1 MGVNRFFKIMNLP
14 QLLRV
19 SSKSLLANKSRSALT
34 ILGIVIGVSSIIMV
48 MSIGK
53 GAEGLIFD
61 QVKGIGSRT
70 ISLEPGRMPEGPM
83 DFSEIFT
90 DSIGKKELDA
100 IQRKENVRGAK
111 SFTPLITQSMTV
123 TYENEA
129 KRTSVMGIGPELFN
143 VFGLTAEDG
152 YLFTDD
158 EVRSMS
164 SVAVLGANVKEDLF
178 GPSEAVGQNIKIKDR
193 SFRVVGVMGAM
204 GQVSF
209 MDMDEVVFVP
219 YTTTQTYLMGIDY
232 FHGIIV
238 EAESE
243 EVVDQVSDDLTATM
257 RELHDIT
264 DPDKDDFHVSTQADA
279 ADMVSSIMG
288 VLTALL
294 VSVAAISLLVGGIG
308 IMNIM
313 LVSVTERTREI
324 GLRKALGATSKN
336 VLNQFLLEAVILTAT
351 GGIIGILAGALL
363 SFLASLVLSQAVS
376 ESWSFV
382 FPVSAALVGL
392 LISTAIGLIFG
403 IYPAKEAASKDPI
416 EALRYE

>member
-1 MGVNRFFKIMNLP
+1 MNLP
-14 QLLRV
+14 QLIKV
-19 SSKSLLANKSRSALT
+19 SSKALIANKSRSALT
-34 ILGIVIGVSSIIMV
+34 ILGIVIGVTSIIMV

-53 GAEGLIFD
+53 GAEGLIFE

-70 ISLEPGRMPEGPM
+70 ISLEPGRMPEGMM
-83 DFSEIFT
+83 DFTEIYT
-90 DSIGKKELDA
+90 NSIGERELEA
-100 IQRKENVRGAK
+100 IKRGENVRGAK
-111 SFTPLITQSMTV
+111 TFTPLVTQSMTIS
-123 TYENEA
+123 YGNEA
-129 KRTSVMGIGPELFN
+129 KRTSIMGTGPELFN
-143 VFGLTAEDG
+143 IFGLSTDEG
-152 YLFTDD
+152 FMFMDD

-178 GPSEAVGQNIKIKDR
+178 GLSDAIGEKIKIKDR
-193 SFRVVGVMGAM
+193 TFRVVGVMDKK

-209 MDMDEVVFVP
+209 LNMDEVVFVP
-219 YTTTQTYLMGIDY
+219 YTTAQTYLMGIDY

-243 EVVDQVSDDLTATM
+243 DIIGSVQDDITATI

-279 ADMVSSIMG
+279 ADMVGSIMG

-294 VSVAAISLLVGGIG
+294 ISVAAISLLVGGIG

-324 GLRKALGATSKN
+324 GLRKALGATSKG
-336 VLNQFLLEAVILTAT
+336 VLRQFLLEAVILTAM
-351 GGIIGILAGALL
+351 GGIIGIIFGALL
-363 SFLASLVLSQAVS
+363 SFLASLVLSQVVS

-382 FPVSAALVGL
+382 FPVSAAVTGL
-392 LISTAIGLIFG
+392 LISTAIGLVFG

>member
-1 MGVNRFFKIMNLP
+1 MNLP
-14 QLLRV
+14 QLIKV
-19 SSKSLLANKSRSALT
+19 SSKALIANKSRSALT
-34 ILGIVIGVSSIIMV
+34 ILGIVIGVTSIIMV

-53 GAEGLIFD
+53 GAEGLIFE

-70 ISLEPGRMPEGPM
+70 ISLEPGRMPEGMM
-83 DFSEIFT
+83 DFTEIYT
-90 DSIGKKELDA
+90 NSIGERELEA
-100 IQRKENVRGAK
+100 IKRGENVRGAK
-111 SFTPLITQSMTV
+111 TFTPLVTQSMTIS
-123 TYENEA
+123 YGNEA
-129 KRTSVMGIGPELFN
+129 KRTSIMGTGPELFN
-143 VFGLTAEDG
+143 IFGLSTDEG
-152 YLFTDD
+152 FMFMDD

-178 GPSEAVGQNIKIKDR
+178 GLSDAIGEKIKIKDR
-193 SFRVVGVMGAM
+193 TFRVVGVMDKK

-209 MDMDEVVFVP
+209 LNMDEVVFVP
-219 YTTTQTYLMGIDY
+219 YTTAQTYLMGIDY

-243 EVVDQVSDDLTATM
+243 DIIGSVQDDITATI

-279 ADMVSSIMG
+279 ADMVGSIMG

-294 VSVAAISLLVGGIG
+294 ISVAAISLLVGGIG

-313 LVSVTERTREI
+313 LVSVTERIREI
-324 GLRKALGATSKN
+324 GLRKALGATSKG
-336 VLNQFLLEAVILTAT
+336 VLRQFLLEAVILTAM
-351 GGIIGILAGALL
+351 GGIIGIIFGALL
-363 SFLASLVLSQAVS
+363 SFLASLVLSQVVS

-382 FPVSAALVGL
+382 FPVSAAVTGL
-392 LISTAIGLIFG
+392 LISTAIGLVFG

>member
-1 MGVNRFFKIMNLP
+1 MNLP
-14 QLLRV
+14 QLIRI

-53 GAEGLIFD
+53 GAEGLIFE

-70 ISLEPGRMPEGPM
+70 ISLEPGRMPEGMM
-83 DFSEIFT
+83 DFTEIYT
-90 DSIGKKELDA
+90 DSIGERELEA
-100 IQRKENVRGAK
+100 IKREENVRGAK
-111 SFTPLITQSMTV
+111 TFSPLVTQSMTIS
-123 TYENEA
+123 YGNEA

-143 VFGLTAEDG
+143 IFGLSADDG
-152 YLFTDD
+152 FMFTDD
-158 EVRSMS
+158 EVKSMS

-178 GPSEAVGQNIKIKDR
+178 GLSDAIGEKIKIKDR
-193 SFRVVGVMGAM
+193 TFRVIGVMDKK

-209 MDMDEVVFVP
+209 LDMDEVVLIP
-219 YTTTQTYLMGIDY
+219 YTTAQTYLMGIDY

-243 EVVDQVSDDLTATM
+243 EIIGSVQDDITATI

-294 VSVAAISLLVGGIG
+294 ISVAAISLVVGGIG

-336 VLNQFLLEAVILTAT
+336 VLSQFLLEAVILTAM
-351 GGIIGILAGALL
+351 GGIIGIIFGAML
-363 SFLASLVLSQAVS
+363 SFLASLVLSQVVS
-376 ESWSFV
+376 ESWAFV
-382 FPVSAALVGL
+382 FPVSAAITGL
-392 LISTAIGLIFG
+392 LISTAIGLVFG

>member
-1 MGVNRFFKIMNLP
+1 MNLP

-53 GAEGLIFD
+53 GAEGLIFE

-70 ISLEPGRMPEGPM
+70 ISLEPGRMPEGMM
-83 DFSEIFT
+83 DFTEIYT
-90 DSIGKKELDA
+90 NSIGKKELEA
-100 IQRKENVRGAK
+100 IQRKENVRGTK
-111 SFTPLITQSMTV
+111 SFTPLVTQSMTL

-129 KRTSVMGIGPELFN
+129 KRTAVMGIGPELFN
-143 VFGLTAEDG
+143 IFGLSADEG
-152 YLFTDD
+152 YMFTDD
-158 EVRSMS
+158 EVRSIS
-164 SVAVLGANVKEDLF
+164 SVVVLGANVKEDLF
-178 GPSEAVGQNIKIKDR
+178 GLSDAIGKNIKIKDR
-193 SFRVVGVMGAM
+193 TFRVIGVMGKK

-209 MDMDEVVFVP
+209 LDMDEVVFVP
-219 YTTTQTYLMGIDY
+219 YTTAQTYLMGIDY

-243 EVVDQVSDDLTATM
+243 EIIETVQNDIVATM

-279 ADMVSSIMG
+279 ADMVGSIMG

-294 VSVAAISLLVGGIG
+294 MSVAAISLVVGGIG

-336 VLNQFLLEAVILTAT
+336 VLSQFLLEAVILTAT
-351 GGIIGILAGALL
+351 GGVIGIIFGGLL
-363 SFLASLVLSQAVS
+363 SFLASLVLSQVVS
-376 ESWSFV
+376 EGWAFV
-382 FPVSAALVGL
+382 FPISAAVVGII
-392 LISTAIGLIFG
+392 ISTAIGLIFG
-403 IYPAKEAASKDPI
+403 IYPAREASSKDPI